1 MAEAE
6 PRTLDPACV
15 YIPSPTVAEFIN
27 AVREGPVNEMRVL
40 VLRSS
45 RGEGKTS
52 GALWAC
58 VALGERLMQESPQVL
73 PLRVGVVRDTWT
85 NLERTSIPTFQENAR
100 IGLNLAFLKGGHEA
114 EIATAAGPLVHFW
127 FFGLDT
133 KEDVDNLS
141 GFTCGVFWLEEVA
154 PAAGVASGI
163 PASAFGIGGTSAR
176 QTGVPP
182 RIVVTMNPPDKNH
195 WILRVEH
202 LLAEQ
207 NLKGVRVEHFLIP
220 SGERS
225 AHFRTLAAMG
235 EGEAWRRAADAFDAY
250 RSRNRPLLE
259 AIGRHDLVARLV
271 EGEIGEV
278 RLGTAVVPNFSRLLH
293 VAKGPLQIVRGLT
306 IHRLFDAGVND
317 LHPACVWGQV
327 GPDWINVL
335 GSRVGTN
342 VSFED
347 FLRNEV
353 LPFERKYRLVK
364 ARSAAGGFGPGARQG
379 FPFRTIGDPAM
390 FATDGRSNRT
400 AALVFEL
407 MFKEGVEPG
416 PVEWSARR
424 ESLHAAFGRKGP
436 GDRLFVQID
445 PDENEILI
453 DGLAGRF
460 HYPENKT
467 TGEPIADLTAAKK
480 ASGVYSHPVDALGYG
495 VATLFPAHEW
505 VMAQM
510 RERPPGG
517 PQKDSTWLGR

>member
-1 MAEAE
+1 MAEADLA
-6 PRTLDPACV
+6 LDPTRV
-15 YIPSPTVAEFIN
+15 YVPSPTVEQFIQ
-27 AVREGPVNEMRVL
+27 AVREGPVDEMRVL
-40 VLRSS
+40 ILRSS

-58 VALGERLMQESPQVL
+58 VALAERLLQEAPQVL

-85 NLERTSIPTFQENAR
+85 NLERTSFLTFRENAQV
-100 IGLNLAFLKGGHEA
+100 GLRLEFLKGGHEA
-114 EIATAAGPLVHFW
+114 EISTSAGPLVHFW

-163 PASAFGIGGTSAR
+163 PASALGVGGTSVR

-182 RIVVTMNPPDKNH
+182 RILVTMNPPDKNH
-195 WILRVEH
+195 WILRVEQI
-202 LLAEQ
+202 LAEQ
-207 NLKGVRVEHFLIP
+207 NLTGVRVEHFVIP

-225 AHFRTLAAMG
+225 AHFRTLAKMG
-235 EGEAWRRAADAFDAY
+235 EGEAWKKAADAFDAY

-278 RLGTAVVPNFSRLLH
+278 RLGAAVVPNFSRLLH
-293 VAKGPLQIVRGLT
+293 VAKGPLQIVRGLQ
-306 IHRLFDAGVND
+306 IIRGFDAGVND
-317 LHPACVWGQV
+317 LHPACVWIQA

-342 VSFED
+342 LSFED

-364 ARSAAGGFGPGARQG
+364 SRGVGGGFGPGACQG
-379 FPFRTIGDPAM
+379 FPFRNIGDPAM

-424 ESLHAAFGRKGP
+424 ESLYAAFGRKGP
-436 GDRLFVQID
+436 GDRLFVQVD

-460 HYPENKT
+460 HYMEAKAT
-467 TGEPIADLTAAKK
+467 SEIVADITSAKR
-480 ASGVYSHPVDALGYG
+480 ASGIYSHPVDALGYG
-495 VATLFPAHEW
+495 LAVLFPAYQW
-505 VMAQM
+505 ALSAM
-510 RERPPGG
+510 RERPPGAAH
-517 PQKDSTWLGR
+517 KDGTWLGR